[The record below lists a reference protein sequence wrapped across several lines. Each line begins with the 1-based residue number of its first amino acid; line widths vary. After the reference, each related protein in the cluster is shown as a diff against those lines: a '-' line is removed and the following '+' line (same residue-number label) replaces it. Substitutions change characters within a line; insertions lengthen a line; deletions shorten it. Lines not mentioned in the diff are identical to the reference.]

1 MIRVLIILAQ
11 LRGGSMRK
19 LIISPEG
26 FPYIFIGI
34 ICTGI
39 AALAN
44 PYIAIMP
51 LFITFFLAYFFRN
64 PPRSITA
71 NENNLLS
78 PADGKIMDIKKVD
91 YDDILQC
98 EVYKVSIFLSL
109 FDVHVNRMPLSG
121 TIFYKKYIPGKF
133 FPAFKS
139 HASEMNERNIIGI
152 KCDDVEVLVIQITGF
167 IARRIIDWVNIGD
180 FLHQGSLFGLI
191 KFGSC
196 TEILI
201 PSDNVDIK
209 VKIGDKVKAGKTI
222 IGVLFNETSN
232 R

>member
-1 MIRVLIILAQ
+1 
-11 LRGGSMRK
+11 MRK

-51 LFITFFLAYFFRN
+51 LFITFFLIYFFRN
-64 PPRSITA
+64 PPRSIIA

-78 PADGKIMDIKKVD
+78 PADGKIMDIKKID
-91 YDDILQC
+91 YDDVLKC

-109 FDVHVNRMPLSG
+109 FNVHVNRIPLSG
-121 TIFYKKYIPGKF
+121 TVFYKEYIPGKF

-139 HASEMNERNIIGI
+139 HASDMNERNIIGI
-152 KCDDVEVLVIQITGF
+152 KSGTLSILVIQITGF
-167 IARRIIDWVNIGD
+167 VARRIVDWVKIDDYMN
-180 FLHQGSLFGLI
+180 QGSLFGLI

-196 TEILI
+196 TEIII
-201 PSDNVDIK
+201 PSEQIDIK
-209 VKIGDKVKAGKTI
+209 AKVGDKVKGGKTI
-222 IGVLFNETSN
+222 IGVLLNETSN
-232 R
+232 